1 MKSKPETEGHFIL
14 TDTCIL
20 VPSWD
25 GYQDLWQPFFRCIFK
40 YWPDCPFQIYLGA
53 NHAVYDDPRVKMLTV
68 APKTDYSSSLIEFL
82 NQLPHT
88 WIIVWVEDL
97 LLRSKIDTNTIN
109 QILLWANVRDAAH
122 VRLLGGSQSL
132 VALAASYYPQ
142 PEMPGIGMIPKG
154 AKYRAGLTVGLWKKE
169 ALLALLQPGESAW
182 DFEHNGT
189 LRSNAIA
196 DPFFCVV
203 SQDGDVPLIS
213 VENSVRKGLWTAEG
227 VEFLNYE
234 GLSGEIGIRKK
245 ESRFLSAFV
254 RIRQSIKLTIFRVW
268 YSVRYRKNGGT

>member
-1 MKSKPETEGHFIL
+1 MKSKSETEDQLIL

-25 GYQDLWQPFFRCIFK
+25 GYQDLWQPFFCSFFK
-40 YWPDCPFQIYLGA
+40 YWPDCPFPIFLGA
-53 NHAVYDDPRVKMLTV
+53 NHAVYGDQRVNMLTV
-68 APKTDYSSSLIEFL
+68 SPKTDYSSSLIEFL
-82 NQLPHT
+82 NQLSYQ

-97 LLRSKIDTNTIN
+97 LLRSKVDTNALN
-109 QILLWANVRDAAH
+109 QILVWADTRDVAH
-122 VRLLGGSQSL
+122 VRLLSSSQFL

-142 PEMPGIGMIPKG
+142 PDMPAIGLIPDG
-154 AKYRAGLTVGLWKKE
+154 ARYRAGLTVGLWKKNV
-169 ALLALLQPGESAW
+169 LIDLLQPGESAW

-189 LRSNAIA
+189 VRSNAVA
-196 DPFFCVV
+196 DSFFCVIEHE
-203 SQDGDVPLIS
+203 QNVPLIS
-213 VENSVRKGLWTAEG
+213 VVNSVRKGLWTAEG